1 MYRTFSES
9 GVYEAGEVHA
19 SYPCNTPLHAAAA
32 SGHAEIVQYLLLQG
46 ASAKKTEDNGMTP
59 LHLAARWGHLD
70 ATKAL
75 LAAADVAP
83 KRRNHAKQNAADLA
97 KAHGHGEV
105 HAAIL
110 AAIG

>member
-1 MYRTFSES
+1 
-9 GVYEAGEVHA
+9 
-19 SYPCNTPLHAAAA
+19 
-32 SGHAEIVQYLLLQG
+32 
-46 ASAKKTEDNGMTP
+46 MTP